1 MEISRPRAVFSRQAL
16 PGMMLNPFLK
26 ATFWN
31 NEADQRALD
40 NLQLLCKQQRVS
52 ANQGVILALLACKE
66 GTLPICIAREQEQ
79 RIVQQVTETVVN
91 ALQKSCSAFINASAS
106 EKQPQG
112 TTQEHSVSE
121 SSTEPD
127 TDSSTADYSGIDWD
141 FAGG

>member
-1 MEISRPRAVFSRQAL
+1 MNKTIYVRL
-16 PGMMLNPFLK
+16 HLD
-26 ATFWN
+26 
-31 NEADQRALD
+31 NEADQSAWN
-40 NLQLLCKQQRVS
+40 NLQLLCKQKKIS

-79 RIVQQVTETVVN
+79 RIVQQVTETLVN

-106 EKQPQG
+106 EKQPQR

-121 SSTEPD
+121 SSTELD

>member
-1 MEISRPRAVFSRQAL
+1 MKKTIYVRL
-16 PGMMLNPFLK
+16 HLD
-26 ATFWN
+26 
-31 NEADQRALD
+31 NEADQRAWN

-52 ANQGVILALLACKE
+52 ANQGVIRALLACQE
-66 GTLPICIAREQEQ
+66 GALPICIAREQEQ

-112 TTQEHSVSE
+112 TTQEHSMSE
-121 SSTEPD
+121 NGPELD
-127 TDSSTADYSGIDWD
+127 KDSSAADYSDIDWA

>member
-1 MEISRPRAVFSRQAL
+1 MKKTIYVRL
-16 PGMMLNPFLK
+16 HLD
-26 ATFWN
+26 
-31 NEADQRALD
+31 NEADQRAWD
-40 NLQLLCKQQRVS
+40 NLQLLCKQQRAS
-52 ANQGVILALLACKE
+52 ANQGVILALLACQE
-66 GTLPICIAREQEQ
+66 GALPICIAREQEQ

-91 ALQKSCSAFINASAS
+91 ALQKSCSAFINESAS

>member
-1 MEISRPRAVFSRQAL
+1 
-16 PGMMLNPFLK
+16 MLL
-26 ATFWN
+26 
-31 NEADQRALD
+31 E
-40 NLQLLCKQQRVS
+40 
-52 ANQGVILALLACKE
+52 GVLALLACQE
-66 GTLPICIAREQEQ
+66 GALPICIAHEQEQ
-79 RIVQQVTETVVN
+79 RIVQHVTETLVN

-127 TDSSTADYSGIDWD
+127 KDSSIADYSSIDWD

>member
-1 MEISRPRAVFSRQAL
+1 MNKTIYVRL
-16 PGMMLNPFLK
+16 HLD
-26 ATFWN
+26 
-31 NEADQRALD
+31 NEADQRAWD
-40 NLQLLCKQQRVS
+40 NLQLLCKQKKIS

-66 GTLPICIAREQEQ
+66 GALPICIVREQEQ
-79 RIVQQVTETVVN
+79 RIVQQITETVVN

>member
-1 MEISRPRAVFSRQAL
+1 MKKTIYVRL
-16 PGMMLNPFLK
+16 HLD
-26 ATFWN
+26 
-31 NEADQRALD
+31 NEADQRAWD
-40 NLQLLCKQQRVS
+40 NLQLLCKQKKIS

-79 RIVQQVTETVVN
+79 RIVQQLTETVVN

-106 EKQPQG
+106 EKQPQR

-127 TDSSTADYSGIDWD
+127 MDSSATDYSGIDWD

>member
-1 MEISRPRAVFSRQAL
+1 MNKTIYVRL
-16 PGMMLNPFLK
+16 HLD
-26 ATFWN
+26 
-31 NEADQRALD
+31 NEADQSAWN
-40 NLQLLCKQQRVS
+40 NLQLLCKRKKIS

-106 EKQPQG
+106 EKQPQR

>member
-1 MEISRPRAVFSRQAL
+1 MKKTIYVRL
-16 PGMMLNPFLK
+16 HLD
-26 ATFWN
+26 
-31 NEADQRALD
+31 NEADQSALN
-40 NLQLLCKQQRVS
+40 NLQLLCKQKKIS

-106 EKQPQG
+106 EKQPQR

>member
-1 MEISRPRAVFSRQAL
+1 MNKTIYVRLHPD
-16 PGMMLNPFLK
+16 
-26 ATFWN
+26 
-31 NEADQRALD
+31 NEADQRAWD

-52 ANQGVILALLACKE
+52 TNQGVILALLACKE

-106 EKQPQG
+106 EKQPQR

>member
-1 MEISRPRAVFSRQAL
+1 MNKTIYVRL
-16 PGMMLNPFLK
+16 HLD
-26 ATFWN
+26 
-31 NEADQRALD
+31 NEADQRAWD

-52 ANQGVILALLACKE
+52 TNQGVILALLACKE
-66 GTLPICIAREQEQ
+66 GALPICITREQEQ

-106 EKQPQG
+106 EKQPQR

-127 TDSSTADYSGIDWD
+127 TDSSATDYSGIDWN

>member
-1 MEISRPRAVFSRQAL
+1 MNKTIYVRL
-16 PGMMLNPFLK
+16 HLD
-26 ATFWN
+26 
-31 NEADQRALD
+31 NEADQSAWN
-40 NLQLLCKQQRVS
+40 NLQLLCKQKKIS

-66 GTLPICIAREQEQ
+66 GTLPICIVREQEQ

-106 EKQPQG
+106 EKHVLG
-112 TTQEHSVSE
+112 ITQEYSALE

>member
-1 MEISRPRAVFSRQAL
+1 MKKTIYVRL
-16 PGMMLNPFLK
+16 HLD
-26 ATFWN
+26 
-31 NEADQRALD
+31 NEADQRAWN
-40 NLQLLCKQQRVS
+40 NLQLLCKQKKIS

-106 EKQPQG
+106 EKQPQR

-121 SSTEPD
+121 SSTKPD
-127 TDSSTADYSGIDWD
+127 MDSSAADYSSIDWD

>member
-1 MEISRPRAVFSRQAL
+1 MNKTIYVRL
-16 PGMMLNPFLK
+16 HLD
-26 ATFWN
+26 
-31 NEADQRALD
+31 NEADQRAWD

-79 RIVQQVTETVVN
+79 RIVQQVTETLVN

-106 EKQPQG
+106 EKQPQR

-127 TDSSTADYSGIDWD
+127 MDSSATDYSGIDWD

>member
-1 MEISRPRAVFSRQAL
+1 MNKTIYVRL
-16 PGMMLNPFLK
+16 HLD
-26 ATFWN
+26 
-31 NEADQRALD
+31 NEADQRAWD
-40 NLQLLCKQQRVS
+40 NLQLLCKQKKIS

-106 EKQPQG
+106 EKQPQR

-127 TDSSTADYSGIDWD
+127 KDSSIADYSSIDWD

>member
-1 MEISRPRAVFSRQAL
+1 MNKTIYVRL
-16 PGMMLNPFLK
+16 HLD
-26 ATFWN
+26 
-31 NEADQRALD
+31 NEADQSAWN
-40 NLQLLCKQQRVS
+40 NLQLLCKQKKIS

-106 EKQPQG
+106 EKQPQR

>member
-1 MEISRPRAVFSRQAL
+1 MKKTIYVRL
-16 PGMMLNPFLK
+16 HLD
-26 ATFWN
+26 
-31 NEADQRALD
+31 NEADQRAWN

-66 GTLPICIAREQEQ
+66 GALPICIAREQEQ

-112 TTQEHSVSE
+112 TMQELSVLE
-121 SSTEPD
+121 SSTRTEK
-127 TDSSTADYSGIDWD
+127 DSIATDYSGIDWD

>member
-26 ATFWN
+26 ATFQN
-31 NEADQRALD
+31 NEADQSVWN

-52 ANQGVILALLACKE
+52 TNQGVILALLACKE

-79 RIVQQVTETVVN
+79 RIVQQVTETLVN

-121 SSTEPD
+121 SSTELD

-141 FAGG
+141 FAGS

>member
-1 MEISRPRAVFSRQAL
+1 MKKTIYVRL
-16 PGMMLNPFLK
+16 HLD
-26 ATFWN
+26 
-31 NEADQRALD
+31 NEADQRAWD
-40 NLQLLCKQQRVS
+40 NLQLLCKQKKIS

-106 EKQPQG
+106 EKQPQRA
-112 TTQEHSVSE
+112 TQEHSVSE

>member
-26 ATFWN
+26 ATFQN
-31 NEADQRALD
+31 NEADQSAWN
-40 NLQLLCKQQRVS
+40 NLQLLCKQKKIS

-79 RIVQQVTETVVN
+79 RIVQQVTETIVN

-106 EKQPQG
+106 EKHVLG
-112 TTQEHSVSE
+112 ITQEHSALE

-127 TDSSTADYSGIDWD
+127 MDSSATDYSGIDWD

>member
-1 MEISRPRAVFSRQAL
+1 MKKTIYVRL
-16 PGMMLNPFLK
+16 HLD
-26 ATFWN
+26 
-31 NEADQRALD
+31 NEADQRAWD
-40 NLQLLCKQQRVS
+40 NLQLLCKQQNVS

-66 GTLPICIAREQEQ
+66 GALPICIVCEQEQ

-91 ALQKSCSAFINASAS
+91 ALQKSCSAFINAFAS
-106 EKQPQG
+106 EKQPQR

-121 SSTEPD
+121 SSTESD

>member
-1 MEISRPRAVFSRQAL
+1 MNKTIYVRL
-16 PGMMLNPFLK
+16 HL
-26 ATFWN
+26 N
-31 NEADQRALD
+31 NEADQSAWN

-52 ANQGVILALLACKE
+52 TNQGVILALLACKE

-106 EKQPQG
+106 EKQPQR

-127 TDSSTADYSGIDWD
+127 TDSSATDYSGIDWD

>member
-1 MEISRPRAVFSRQAL
+1 MNKTIYVRL
-16 PGMMLNPFLK
+16 HLD
-26 ATFWN
+26 
-31 NEADQRALD
+31 NEADQSAWN

-106 EKQPQG
+106 EKQPQR

>member
-26 ATFWN
+26 ATFQN
-31 NEADQRALD
+31 NEADQRAWD
-40 NLQLLCKQQRVS
+40 NLQLLCKQQKVS

-79 RIVQQVTETVVN
+79 RIVQQVTETLVN

-121 SSTEPD
+121 SSTELD

-141 FAGG
+141 FAGS

>member
-1 MEISRPRAVFSRQAL
+1 MNKTIYVRL
-16 PGMMLNPFLK
+16 HLD
-26 ATFWN
+26 
-31 NEADQRALD
+31 NEADQSAWN
-40 NLQLLCKQQRVS
+40 NLQLLCKQKKIS
-52 ANQGVILALLACKE
+52 ANQGVILALLACQE
-66 GTLPICIAREQEQ
+66 GALPICIAHEQEQ

-106 EKQPQG
+106 EKQPQR
-112 TTQEHSVSE
+112 TTQEYSVSE